1 MRRST
6 NVTASTGRPT
16 DYRVVIG
23 VRDLNWWVVFLLY
36 TAGAFISAGT
46 IYTSDLA
53 QRAPGRFFSAALS
66 EFTGYWTAFC
76 FAPLLVLGFKRFPIL
91 RSNWRWTVPLHVLFS
106 IAFGVAHTLSML
118 ASRTLVYSS
127 LGLGHYDYGDM
138 NYRFLME
145 YQKQG
150 MHYWL
155 VNAIL
160 RVLAYQ
166 RESRERERRAAALE
180 LQTSELQRRLAEAQL
195 EALRT
200 QLNPHFL
207 FNTLNMIS
215 SVMYEDTGRADH
227 MLSSLSQMLRMALT
241 ENAASR
247 VTVHRELK
255 FIGCAVELI
264 EARFKDRV
272 HIKIECEEGTA
283 SLLVPNMMLYTLLEN
298 AVKHHDRDREAV
310 MRIRVAVKRR
320 DETLLLEVT
329 DNGPGVEDVDRA
341 MTKGVG
347 LTNTRRRLVALY
359 GDRYQLELRNRPE
372 GGLAVSVAIPAEPER
387 EAEAVP
393 ASE

>member
-1 MRRST
+1 MKPST
-6 NVTASTGRPT
+6 NSTTSTGCPT
-16 DYRVVIG
+16 EYRVVLG
-23 VRDLNWWVVFLLY
+23 VRDLNWWFVFLIY

-66 EFTGYWTAFC
+66 EFTGYYTAFC

-91 RSNWRWTVPLHVLFS
+91 RSNWRWTIPLHVLFS
-106 IAFGVAHTLSML
+106 IAFGAAHTLSML
-118 ASRTLVYSS
+118 ASRTFVYSF

-138 NYRFLME
+138 SYRFLME

-155 VNAIL
+155 IYAIL

-166 RESRERERRAAALE
+166 RENRERERRAATLE
-180 LQTSELQRRLAEAQL
+180 LQTSELQRRLAQAQL

-241 ENAASR
+241 ENAATR
-247 VTVHRELK
+247 VTVRRELE

-272 HIKIECEEGTA
+272 HIHIEHEEETA
-283 SLLVPNMMLYTLLEN
+283 SFLVPNMMLYTLLEN
-298 AVKHHDRDREAV
+298 AVKHHDQEREAV
-310 MRIRVAVKRR
+310 MRIRVVVKRW
-320 DETLLLEVT
+320 DEMLLLGVT
-329 DNGPGVEDVDRA
+329 DNGPGIENMDKA

-347 LTNTRRRLVALY
+347 LTNTRQRLGALY

-372 GGLAVSVAIPAEPER
+372 GGLVVTVAIPAESER
-387 EAEAVP
+387 EPEAIP
-393 ASE
+393 APA